1 MKTPSIPFLDLT
13 ALHQTRR
20 DEYLAAIG
28 DIIDQSAFAG
38 GPAVADFEQDFAR
51 FCGTRHAIGV
61 GSGTDALW
69 LALLAL
75 DLNPGDEVITVSA
88 TFLATAEAITWAGGR
103 PVFIDIDPVT
113 YTMNPALIER
123 AITPRTRAIIP
134 VHLYG
139 QMADMDPI
147 LELAQR
153 HGLAV
158 IEDACQ
164 AHGAEYK
171 GHAAGSLGAFGCFSF
186 YPGKNLGAFGEAGA
200 LTTSEDHL
208 AQKVTV
214 LRNHGQE
221 RKYHHSQVGWNARM
235 DGIQAAVLRLKLR
248 ELAYHNTL
256 RREIA
261 RLYDTALADCPQV
274 QIPHVAPG
282 CVHSYHL
289 YAVRVP
295 ERDRVAAALAERG
308 IATGIHYP
316 IPVHLTDAYRALGYR
331 RGSLPVTERWA
342 TEVLSL
348 PMFPQLAFTQAETVA
363 AELRDVVEAL
373 NTVPALTS

>member
-1 MKTPSIPFLDLT
+1 MKTTAIPFLDL
-13 ALHQTRR
+13 AAMHQPHRA
-20 DEYLAAIG
+20 EYLAAIG
-28 DIIDQSAFAG
+28 EVIDQSAFAG
-38 GPAVADFEQDFAR
+38 GPVVTQFEQEFAR
-51 FCGTRHAIGV
+51 FCGTPYAIGV

-75 DLNPGDEVITVSA
+75 DLKPGDEVITVAA
-88 TFLATAEAITWAGGR
+88 TFLATAEAISWAGGR

-123 AITPRTRAIIP
+123 ALTPRTRAIIP

-171 GHAAGSLGAFGCFSF
+171 GHPAGSLGAFGCFSF

-200 LTTSEDHL
+200 LTTSDQAL

-214 LRNHGQE
+214 LRNHGQD
-221 RKYHHSQVGWNARM
+221 RKYHHSHIGWNARM
-235 DGIQAAVLRLKLR
+235 DGIQAAVLRLKLP
-248 ELAYHNTL
+248 ELAYHNSL
-256 RREIA
+256 RRELA
-261 RLYDTALADCPQV
+261 HSYDTTLADCPQI
-274 QIPHVAPG
+274 QLPHVAPG
-282 CVHSYHL
+282 CVHSYHV

-295 ERDRVAAALAERG
+295 DREHVIAALAERG
-308 IATGIHYP
+308 ITTGIHYP
-316 IPVHLTDAYRALGYR
+316 IPVHLTDAYRSLGYR
-331 RGSLPVTERWA
+331 RGSLPVTERWSA
-342 TEVLSL
+342 EVLSL
-348 PMFPQLAFTQAETVA
+348 PMYPQLAFEQVETVA
-363 AELRDVVEAL
+363 QELRSVVESHAGTL
-373 NTVPALTS
+373 VAS